1 MDPARNLIHLG
12 LKLTE
17 TGLDRALGIVRLA
30 DTLLAAS
37 AVPTSPTEER
47 RWPEEEQG
55 DLEALSETLRAKGE
69 QPTSTA
75 AGGESA
81 AAPARK
87 SAAKKQSA
95 KKASAKKASTT
106 KGPAKKSTTT
116 RATAK
121 KAPAARR
128 STTKKAAAKK
138 STAATKSTA
147 KKASARKSTTKQAP
161 DA

>member
-37 AVPTSPTEER
+37 AVPTSSTEER

-55 DLEALSETLRAKGE
+55 DLEALSRTLRAKGD
-69 QPTSTA
+69 QPTETAAQGESSTA
-75 AGGESA
+75 A
-81 AAPARK
+81 PRK
-87 SAAKKQSA
+87 SAATKQPASKTA
-95 KKASAKKASTT
+95 ARKAR
-106 KGPAKKSTTT
+106 AKKSTAKKTT
-116 RATAK
+116 AKRATAK
-121 KAPAARR
+121 KAPAARK
-128 STTKKAAAKK
+128 SPTKKTAAKK
-138 STAATKSTA
+138 STAKKTA
-147 KKASARKSTTKQAP
+147 KKQAP

>member
-37 AVPTSPTEER
+37 AVPTSSTEER

-55 DLEALSETLRAKGE
+55 DLEALSKTLMAKGD
-69 QPTSTA
+69 QPASTA
-75 AGGESA
+75 AGEDAA
-81 AAPARK
+81 AAPKKRPARK
-87 SAAKKQSA
+87 T
-95 KKASAKKASTT
+95 SAKKASTT
-106 KGPAKKSTTT
+106 TGPAKKTTAKKSSAK

-121 KAPAARR
+121 KAPAARK
-128 STTKKAAAKK
+128 TAAKK
-138 STAATKSTA
+138 TTAPKKETTAPAKKSTA
-147 KKASARKSTTKQAP
+147 KKAATKKAT